1 MNKKS
6 TQFVPQQPPAPPLA
20 GDMLAKAAEAARFLR
35 SLGQEHR
42 LAILCALIERPRQV
56 GELAALLG
64 LAQPKVSQHLAI
76 LRAEGLVSATRR
88 GTSQIYALANATV
101 ATIVTALQG
110 AYCPALATPPGQIKG
125 TD

>member
-1 MNKKS
+1 MRD
-6 TQFVPQQPPAPPLA
+6 TAALAA

-42 LAILCALIERPRQV
+42 LAILCALIEQPCQV
-56 GELAALLG
+56 GELAARLG

-76 LRAEGLVSATRR
+76 LRAEGLVSATRS
-88 GTSQIYALANATV
+88 GTRQTYALANGTV

-110 AYCPALATPPGQIKG
+110 AFCPAPAMPPRQRKG